1 MIIVCF
7 VLQPHLHRDSP
18 VSSNEEVSRSSWNNG
33 RRPRTPPGDPP
44 GPTGPRTPPMPATR
58 GIPRTPEGPSPTG
71 PRTPDGSGMR
81 GARTPE
87 TPFDDRYVKPRDV
100 KRPSTPPEPYPEV
113 SKDIIH

>member
-1 MIIVCF
+1 
-7 VLQPHLHRDSP
+7 
-18 VSSNEEVSRSSWNNG
+18 
-33 RRPRTPPGDPP
+33 
-44 GPTGPRTPPMPATR
+44 MPATR
-58 GIPRTPEGPSPTG
+58 GAPRTPEGPSPTG

-113 SKDIIH
+113 SIVNILLAAGVAMLPLEETLAESNTYAEIIFWKKFL

>member
-1 MIIVCF
+1 
-7 VLQPHLHRDSP
+7 
-18 VSSNEEVSRSSWNNG
+18 
-33 RRPRTPPGDPP
+33 
-44 GPTGPRTPPMPATR
+44 MPATR

-113 SKDIIH
+113 SYDIIHRKRSIIHSLKL